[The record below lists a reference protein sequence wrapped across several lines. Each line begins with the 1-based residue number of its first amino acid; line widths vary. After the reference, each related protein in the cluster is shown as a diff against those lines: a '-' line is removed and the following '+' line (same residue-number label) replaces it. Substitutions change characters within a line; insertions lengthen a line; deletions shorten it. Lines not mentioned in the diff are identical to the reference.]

1 VLMPAQPD
9 DAPQLAAR
17 LWDLLAW
24 ARHAHALLRGLGAL
38 APDGP
43 EALAPG
49 FTLSAA
55 VLRHLQA
62 DPLLP
67 AELLP
72 ADWPGS
78 RLRAEYDGWDAR
90 YRATLREWSRTR

>member
-1 VLMPAQPD
+1 MA
-9 DAPQLAAR
+9 LAHR
-17 LWDLLAW
+17 LWDLPAGRPGPRPVR
-24 ARHAHALLRGLGAL
+24 AALDAL

-49 FTLSAA
+49 FELSAA

-72 ADWPGS
+72 ADWPVA
-78 RLRAEYDGWDAR
+78 LAR
-90 YRATLREWSRTR
+90 GL